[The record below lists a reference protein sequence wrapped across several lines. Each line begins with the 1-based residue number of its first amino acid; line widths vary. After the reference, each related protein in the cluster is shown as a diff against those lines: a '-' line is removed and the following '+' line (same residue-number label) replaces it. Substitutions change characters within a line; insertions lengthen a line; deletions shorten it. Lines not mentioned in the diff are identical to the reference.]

1 MSSKNIHSEP
11 FDKGTIT
18 KLEIFEDYT
27 QAWIP
32 TFVMQ
37 KGVDE
42 IHIFDFFSGPGYDI
56 NGIPGS
62 PIRILQKIDEQ
73 LGNFLAKK
81 TKIVVHFNEFQ
92 PKRVSQPKF
101 EALKENCEK
110 YISEHPKFKYFLSAK
125 YYNKDAG
132 ELFIEL
138 LPIIRLYPSLV
149 FLDQNGVKFISEE
162 YINKLDELK
171 TTDFLFFVSSS
182 FFRRY
187 GTTDEFKKALEIDID
202 ELEKSKYSDMHRLV
216 VNKVKS
222 RLPPHSKT
230 KIFPYSIK
238 KNTNIYGILFGSKS
252 YTAVDKFLSIGW
264 KRNEL
269 NGEADFDIDQDL
281 KKGQLDMFSGKKLTK
296 IENFQNELKEYLR
309 TKEEITNKEIIIYTY
324 EQGHI
329 PKHAVALMKKLK
341 SEKLITLEGS
351 HLYLNY
357 INVFRKKNI
366 VTYQININ

>member
-1 MSSKNIHSEP
+1 MSSKNIHSDP

-37 KGVDE
+37 KGINE
-42 IHIFDFFSGPGYDI
+42 IHIFDFFSGPGYDV
-56 NGIPGS
+56 NRVPGS
-62 PIRILQKIDEQ
+62 PIRILEKIYEQ
-73 LGNFLAKK
+73 LGHFLAKG

-92 PKRVSQPKF
+92 PNRVSQPKF
-101 EALKENCEK
+101 EALKHNCEE
-110 YISEHPKFKYFLSAK
+110 YIKQHPKFKYFLSAK
-125 YYNKDAG
+125 FYNKDAG

-138 LPIIRLYPSLV
+138 FPIIRLYPSLV

-162 YINKLDELK
+162 YINKLDELN

-187 GTTDEFKKALEIDID
+187 GTTDEFKKALKIDIE

-222 RLPPHSKT
+222 RMSPSSDT

-238 KNTNIYGILFGSKS
+238 KNKNIYGILFGSKS

-269 NGEADFDIDQDL
+269 NGEADFDIDQDVE
-281 KKGQLDMFSGKKLTK
+281 KSQLDMFSGKRLTK
-296 IENFQNELKEYLR
+296 IESFQNELKEYLR
-309 TKEEITNKEIIIYTY
+309 TKRHITNEEIIVYTY

-341 SEKLITLEGS
+341 KDKLITLNGS
-351 HLYLNY
+351 YLYLNY
-357 INVFRKKNI
+357 ENVFRKKNI
-366 VTYQININ
+366 VTYKINFK